1 MLEKKKTM
9 KRLKILFFT
18 ALLVLLIPILALAQF
33 TESKQISKRFKA
45 TPETRVEITN
55 KYGKIKINTWDKD
68 SVVFDIKIRVE
79 DKKLS
84 KLEKLVDDVNVD
96 FTGSQHF
103 IIARTKVGESRSSI
117 EKEILNFKESV
128 FQSDGKIEIDYTVW
142 LPKSNPLKVE
152 NKFGDIYIGDYSG
165 DIDINLSNG
174 NLKSHDFSG
183 KTKLNLSFGDA
194 TINKMKSGTL
204 DCNYS
209 EIYIKEAVNLQIVSK
224 SSEFEITEI
233 NEINADSRRDK
244 FRINLIENLTAK
256 GSFTNYRITEFNST
270 LNLKTEYGD
279 LDIEKIDTGFKS
291 VYIESKSMD
300 INLGFNEKSEFGF
313 EITHVKCE
321 TSFPGKMTIKNKE
334 VLDEKENKV
343 QLTGNFGSNAK
354 TTKLFI
360 NAAGGGIN
368 LVEY

>member
-1 MLEKKKTM
+1 M
-9 KRLKILFFT
+9 KRLKLIFFAGLMT
-18 ALLVLLIPILALAQF
+18 LMTPMLTLAQF
-33 TESKQISKRFKA
+33 TESKQINKRFKA
-45 TPETRVEITN
+45 TRETRIEITN
-55 KYGKIKINTWDKD
+55 KYGKIKINTWEKD
-68 SVVFDIKIRVE
+68 SVVFDIKIKVE

-84 KLEKLVDDVNVD
+84 KLEKLIEDVEID

-103 IIARTKVGESRSSI
+103 IIVRTKVGESRSSI
-117 EKEILNFKESV
+117 EKELLNFKESV

-142 LPKSNPLKVE
+142 MPKSNPLKVE

-209 EIYIKEAVNLQIVSK
+209 KIYIKEADKLQITSK

-233 NEINADSRRDK
+233 SEINAESRRDK
-244 FRINLIENLTAK
+244 FRIFLIDNLTAK

-279 LDIEKIDTGFKS
+279 LDIEKIKPDFKS

-313 EITHVKCE
+313 DITHVKSE
-321 TSFPGKMTIKNKE
+321 TNFPVKMKIRNEE
-334 VLDEKENKV
+334 VLDEKEKKV
-343 QLTGNFGSNAK
+343 QLTGNFGNNAK

-360 NAAGGGIN
+360 NTAGGGIN
-368 LVEY
+368 ITDY